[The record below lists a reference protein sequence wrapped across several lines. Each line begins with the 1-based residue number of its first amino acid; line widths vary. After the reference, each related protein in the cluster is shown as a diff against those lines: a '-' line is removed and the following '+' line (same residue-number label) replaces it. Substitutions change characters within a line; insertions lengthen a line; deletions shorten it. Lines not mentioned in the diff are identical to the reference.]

1 MRERWKVPIKSNKDL
16 IEIAFEQIEKE
27 TGFHIINKEYN
38 DDEYTEKVDQN
49 TICEFYIK
57 EIPGFRFAFWNAR
70 RSKNKSDWFKEEHIE
85 WLNGLDLD
93 YLTELIFFTQ
103 YERDLDKFRPSRS
116 GFVIG
121 IHRNEYLCKPDPN
134 EEEIEPFDMFELTKA
149 LKYIK
154 KHRIRSV
161 EYAGC
166 QTRYIWED
174 DRSSFRLLRQFIH
187 DWIYEWK
194 HRFKEWLKLKYAIF
208 ISKHYM
214 KKLTQFNYIIKDHGN
229 GCYPRIDVTV
239 RRKDK
244 IEINL
249 YNRDWDILDK
259 VDDKYFNLFNLQWL
273 QYDIDENATEEIIQK
288 DKSCRDNFF
297 WYCYKNINE
306 PTDDLDSKII
316 AYSVETIEDINEIIK
331 RKDKEFEK

>member
-1 MRERWKVPIKSNKDL
+1 
-16 IEIAFEQIEKE
+16 
-27 TGFHIINKEYN
+27 
-38 DDEYTEKVDQN
+38 
-49 TICEFYIK
+49 
-57 EIPGFRFAFWNAR
+57 
-70 RSKNKSDWFKEEHIE
+70 
-85 WLNGLDLD
+85 
-93 YLTELIFFTQ
+93 
-103 YERDLDKFRPSRS
+103 
-116 GFVIG
+116 
-121 IHRNEYLCKPDPN
+121 
-134 EEEIEPFDMFELTKA
+134 MFELTKA
-149 LKYIK
+149 LKYMK
-154 KHRIRSV
+154 KHRIRSA

-194 HRFKEWLKLKYAIF
+194 HRFKEWLKLKYTIF

-244 IEINL
+244 IDINL
-249 YNRDWDILDK
+249 YNKDWDILDK
-259 VDDKYFNLFNLQWL
+259 VNDKYFNLFNLQWL

-306 PTDDLDSKII
+306 PIDDLDSKII